1 MTQCKISGSIQ
12 AKNQLDRFDTIPA
25 CDEHTDGQTH
35 DGSIASRGKNPIRN
49 CVPKKPPGYFFNIL
63 VTNKPIYRMYVE
75 GSNASD
81 YAFVA
86 TRENIFLVLHFYL
99 FIFGFLFSGREY
111 MVDS

>member
-1 MTQCKISGSIQ
+1 
-12 AKNQLDRFDTIPA
+12 
-25 CDEHTDGQTH
+25 
-35 DGSIASRGKNPIRN
+35 
-49 CVPKKPPGYFFNIL
+49 
-63 VTNKPIYRMYVE
+63 MYVE